1 MAYAVQAEELDR
13 LEGEWLGLLE
23 LSPEPVPFLY
33 PLWQRVWLEE
43 FQEES
48 ELLLLS
54 VREGERLIGV
64 APLLRHDACLSLVG
78 HYSICDYM
86 DFVVRPDADGTFFE
100 ALFEALGGHDWEE
113 LDLRGLR
120 EASPTLSTLP
130 GLAEGLGFE
139 VTRELEA
146 VSPRLDLPAT
156 WEEYLGRL
164 PKKDRHEVRRKLR
177 RLAQYGD
184 VRLQVL
190 TSPEETAK
198 GLEDLLRFMVESRE
212 DKARF
217 MTEKMGQF
225 FRHMVAELSKV
236 GLVRLYALE
245 LDGQAVASILCFDV
259 GGCIYLYNSGY
270 DPGYSSLAVGLLSK
284 VLCLRDA
291 IEQGR
296 RRLDFLRGNESYKY
310 DLGGKDRQIYRCLIR
325 RR

>member
-1 MAYAVQAEELDR
+1 MAYTVQAEELDR
-13 LEGEWLGLLE
+13 LEAEWLGLLE
-23 LSPEPVPFLY
+23 LSPEPLPFLH

-43 FQEES
+43 FQEDS

-64 APLLRHDACLSLVG
+64 APLLRQDGRLSLVG

-86 DFVVRPDADGTFFE
+86 DFVVAPGLDEAFLE
-100 ALFEALGGHDWEE
+100 ALLEALGGHEWDE
-113 LDLRGLR
+113 LELRGLR
-120 EASPTLSTLP
+120 EASPTLSILP
-130 GLAEGLGFE
+130 GLAEALGLQ

-146 VSPRLDLPAT
+146 VAPRLELPAS
-156 WEEYLGRL
+156 WEEYMGRL
-164 PKKDRHEVRRKLR
+164 SGKDRHELRRKLR
-177 RLAQYGD
+177 RLGQHGD

-217 MTEKMGQF
+217 MTEKMKQF

-236 GLVRLYALE
+236 GLVRFYALE
-245 LDGQAVASILCFDV
+245 LDGQAVASILCFDL

-270 DPGYSSLAVGLLSK
+270 DPAYSFLAVGLLSK
-284 VLCLRDA
+284 ALCLRDA

-296 RRLDFLRGNESYKY
+296 RRLDFLRGDESYKH
-310 DLGGKDRQIYRCLIR
+310 DLGGKDQPIYRCLIR
-325 RR
+325 RC

>member
-1 MAYAVQAEELDR
+1 MGYTVQREELGG
-13 LEGEWLGLLE
+13 LEAEWLGLLE
-23 LSPEPVPFLY
+23 LSPEPLPFLH

-43 FQEES
+43 FQEDS
-48 ELLLLS
+48 DLLLLS
-54 VREGERLIGV
+54 VREGGGLVGV
-64 APLLRHDACLSLVG
+64 APLLRRNGRLSLVG

-86 DFVVRPDADGTFFE
+86 DFVVTPELDRAFFG
-100 ALFEALGGHDWEE
+100 ALLESLREQDWDE

-130 GLAEGLGFE
+130 ALAEGLGFQ
-139 VTRELEA
+139 VSRELEA
-146 VSPRLDLPAT
+146 VSPRLELPAT
-156 WEEYLGRL
+156 WEEYLSRL
-164 PKKDRHEVRRKLR
+164 SKKDRHELRRKLR

-190 TSPEETAK
+190 TSPEETAR

-245 LDGQAVASILCFDV
+245 LDGQAVASILCFDL

-270 DPGYSSLAVGLLSK
+270 DPAYSFLGVGLLSK
-284 VLCLRDA
+284 ALCLRDA

-296 RRLDFLRGNESYKY
+296 RCLDFLRGNESYKY
-310 DLGGKDRQIYRCLIR
+310 DLGGKDQPIYRCQIR
-325 RR
+325 RC